1 MKKFFRT
8 YWGKGLLYAAVI
20 LSALLLMASVLG
32 AGYMVLDGYYF
43 RTEEVI
49 REEKIELMAQDTSQD
64 LFYQYFDVYSGE
76 FKFKDTSD
84 FGNFIFRIVDED
96 GKTYVKSGSSP
107 ASYTYKAYYA
117 VIPPEVQNSGNEY
130 WIHSIQDPEDYVWQ
144 REKNNADAKIYTME
158 FSVVSDNS
166 LYDRFTVYSKV
177 HHLLYSLKTGIY
189 VIGVLAFV
197 LLIVS
202 FISLMC
208 VAGRKPGKEEIVPW
222 YFHKLPFDI
231 VTAGYLFFVTSV
243 LMLFAT
249 YSDELGFM
257 AAGCCA
263 VFLPL
268 FCMSIAVRIK
278 THTLIRNTIIYK
290 VLSFL
295 WRGLKALGRGV
306 VAVLKNMKILYKVII
321 ALVVLMFI
329 WAVVILFDHL
339 TLDAMLYAFTI
350 LFVIPFILFVTLQI
364 DKVLKGAKELSEGNF
379 DYVIDTN
386 GMLPG
391 IRKHAEN
398 LNSIAGVQKIAVEEK
413 LKSERMKTELITNVS
428 HDIKTPLTSI
438 INYADLISKEETVS
452 EKSKEYSEVLVR
464 QSKRLKTLLEDL
476 VEASKASTGNLEVDL
491 QPCDAQIFVT
501 QSAGEFEEK
510 MKEYDLTLFT
520 SVPDDQIRIMADGRR
535 MQRIFDNLLNNICKY
550 SLPGTRVYVD
560 LTENATEAVFTFKNT
575 SKEQLN
581 MTEAELMERFTRGD
595 SSRNT
600 EGSGLGLS
608 IAGNLA
614 ELQNGS
620 LRLTTD
626 GDLFKATLTFPKI

>member
-32 AGYMVLDGYYF
+32 AVYMVLDGYYF

-49 REEKIELMAQDTSQD
+49 REEKIESMAQDTSQD

-107 ASYTYKAYYA
+107 DSYTYKAYYA
-117 VIPPEVQNSGNEY
+117 AIPPEDQNSGNAY
-130 WIHSIQDPEDYVWQ
+130 WIHSFQDPDYVGQ

-158 FSVVSDNS
+158 YSVVSDNS
-166 LYDRFTVYSKV
+166 LNDRFTVYSKV

-231 VTAGYLFFVTSV
+231 VTAGYLFFVASV

-249 YSDELGFM
+249 ISDELGFM

-339 TLDAMLYAFTI
+339 TLDAMFYAFTI

>member
-32 AGYMVLDGYYF
+32 AVYMVLDGYYF

-107 ASYTYKAYYA
+107 DSYTYKAYYA

-231 VTAGYLFFVTSV
+231 VTAGYLFFVASI

-438 INYADLISKEETVS
+438 INYADLISKEETES

>member
-1 MKKFFRT
+1 
-8 YWGKGLLYAAVI
+8 
-20 LSALLLMASVLG
+20 MASVLG
-32 AGYMVLDGYYF
+32 AVYMVLDGYYF

-49 REEKIELMAQDTSQD
+49 REEKIESMAQDTSQD

-107 ASYTYKAYYA
+107 DSYTYKAYYA
-117 VIPPEVQNSGNEY
+117 AIPPEDQNSGNAY
-130 WIHSIQDPEDYVWQ
+130 WIHSFQDPDYVGQ

-166 LYDRFTVYSKV
+166 LNDRFTVYSKV

-231 VTAGYLFFVTSV
+231 VTAGYLFFVASV

-249 YSDELGFM
+249 ISDELGFM

-339 TLDAMLYAFTI
+339 TLDAMFYAFTI

-491 QPCDAQIFVT
+491 QPCDAQIFVA

>member
-32 AGYMVLDGYYF
+32 AVYMVLDGYYF

-49 REEKIELMAQDTSQD
+49 REEKIESMAQDTSQD
-64 LFYQYFDVYSGE
+64 LFYQYFDVYSGD

-107 ASYTYKAYYA
+107 DSYTYKAYYA
-117 VIPPEVQNSGNEY
+117 AIPPEDQNSGNAY
-130 WIHSIQDPEDYVWQ
+130 WIHSFQDPDYVWQ

-158 FSVVSDNS
+158 FSVMSDNS
-166 LYDRFTVYSKV
+166 LNDRFTVYSKV

-339 TLDAMLYAFTI
+339 TLDAMFYAFTI

>member
-107 ASYTYKAYYA
+107 DSYTYKAYYA

-130 WIHSIQDPEDYVWQ
+130 WIHSLQDPEDYVGQ

-231 VTAGYLFFVTSV
+231 VTAGYLFFVASI

>member
-107 ASYTYKAYYA
+107 DSYTYKAYYA

-130 WIHSIQDPEDYVWQ
+130 WIHSLQDPEDYVGQ

-231 VTAGYLFFVTSV
+231 VTAGYLFFVASI

-306 VAVLKNMKILYKVII
+306 VAVIKNMKILYKVII

-364 DKVLKGAKELSEGNF
+364 DKVLKGAKELSEGSF

-581 MTEAELMERFTRGD
+581 MTEEELMERFTRGD

>member
-32 AGYMVLDGYYF
+32 AVYMVLDGYYF

-76 FKFKDTSD
+76 FKIKDTSD

-107 ASYTYKAYYA
+107 DSYTYKAYYA

-130 WIHSIQDPEDYVWQ
+130 WIHSLQDPEDYVWQ

-231 VTAGYLFFVTSV
+231 VTAGYLFFVASI

>member
-32 AGYMVLDGYYF
+32 AVYMVLDGYYF

-107 ASYTYKAYYA
+107 DSYTYKAYYA
-117 VIPPEVQNSGNEY
+117 VIPPVDQNSGNEY

-197 LLIVS
+197 LFIVS

-231 VTAGYLFFVTSV
+231 VTAGYLFFVASI